1 MSAVETLQTAIDTLK
16 RLKAASDDDPTP
28 AKWNLGG
35 HYGFGIDIVS
45 RYDED
50 QKDAEVVA
58 ERVYPPDAELIV
70 TLHRTIDVQ
79 LAFLRA
85 ARSDLTTER
94 IRETDAT
101 HAIALATAINGGAK

>member
-1 MSAVETLQTAIDTLK
+1 VSAVETLQTAIDTLK
-16 RLKAASDDDPTP
+16 RLRAESVPGRWEATEE
-28 AKWNLGG
+28 GG
-35 HYGFGIDIVS
+35 DYGVTVRAWFDNEFNGNT
-45 RYDED
+45 
-50 QKDAEVVA
+50 AVA
-58 ERVYPPDAELIV
+58 HMRHGMNEAELIV
-70 TLHRTIDVQ
+70 TLHRTLDVQ